1 MNSDGTQYKGWLL
14 LDNSYYYLLP
24 KTGDDDRMADHRREM
39 VLSETDGRM
48 ASEWLQD
55 NGKWYYLLDGAMVTG
70 WLRIGTDYY
79 YLKGRRIH
87 GHRDGGKWTARFI
100 TLPAT
105 DGWYA
110 DG

>member
-24 KTGDDDRMADHRREM
+24 KTGQMMTGWQTIDGKWYY
-39 VLSETDGRM
+39 LKTDGRM

-70 WLRIGTDYY
+70 WLRIGTPD
-79 YLKGRRIH
+79 GRPSTGNGTI
-87 GHRDGGKWTARFI
+87 
-100 TLPAT
+100 
-105 DGWYA
+105 
-110 DG
+110 